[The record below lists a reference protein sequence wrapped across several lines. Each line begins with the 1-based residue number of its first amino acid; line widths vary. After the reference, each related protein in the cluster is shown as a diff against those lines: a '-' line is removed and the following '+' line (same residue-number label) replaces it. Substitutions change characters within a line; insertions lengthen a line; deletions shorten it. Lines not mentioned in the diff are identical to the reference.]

1 MRAAGWG
8 PEVACLHVV
17 SSGKLHA
24 GVLQGSG
31 CKGLCFLQVCLRLCV
46 MGRCE
51 RQEKAW
57 SCYPDQ
63 VLTGE

>member
-8 PEVACLHVV
+8 PEVVCLHVV

-31 CKGLCFLQVCLRLCV
+31 CKGLRFLQVCLRLCV
-46 MGRCE
+46 V
-51 RQEKAW
+51 KAW
-57 SCYPDQ
+57 SCYPDR